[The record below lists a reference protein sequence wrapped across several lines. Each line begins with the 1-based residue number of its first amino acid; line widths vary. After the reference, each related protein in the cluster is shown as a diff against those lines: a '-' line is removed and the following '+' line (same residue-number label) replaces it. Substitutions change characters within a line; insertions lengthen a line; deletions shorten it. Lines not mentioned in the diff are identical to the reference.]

1 MSLLK
6 RYVARVV
13 LADTTCDGCTEV
25 EISYTNQR
33 QAGTFTA
40 CLAFSPAVVTGPF
53 WDLLLSIPSPAGP
66 DILLSLN
73 FGEVDIVTGLTQ
85 WVTMMVGQVDH
96 ISMDPQNGLIEVDGR
111 DLTARLI
118 KLPSTQTFV
127 NQTSSDIA
135 SALATAAELAQNVA
149 PTTTIVG
156 QFYQLEH
163 SRSSLNTFTRFST
176 AFDIIALLA
185 QLEGYDFWV
194 SGTTLNFVPVQTSGP
209 ASLVIDVPSL
219 LSNTSVATT
228 IKSVRF
234 DRRVAFDDDAQVTV
248 KSWNSRQRV
257 ALEKV
262 YSSASASGPSIVFV
276 APNLTDDTAQNKAK
290 ALYSDLIGHRRV
302 VSCEMT
308 GELTIMPRDIVQ
320 VVGSQGWDDSYV
332 IDTVVR
338 KMSAQRG
345 FTQWITARAL

>member
-25 EISYTNQR
+25 EVSYTNQR

-40 CLAFSPAVVTGPF
+40 CLAFSPTVVTGPF
-53 WDLLLSIPSPAGP
+53 WELLLTVPSPAGP
-66 DILLSLN
+66 EILLSLD
-73 FGEVDIVTGLTQ
+73 FGEVDVTTGLTQ
-85 WVTMMVGQVDH
+85 WVTMLIGQVDH
-96 ISMDPQNGLIEVDGR
+96 VSMDPQNGLIEVDGR

-135 SALATAAELAQNVA
+135 SALATAAELAQNVV

-176 AFDIIALLA
+176 A
-185 QLEGYDFWV
+185 
-194 SGTTLNFVPVQTSGP
+194 
-209 ASLVIDVPSL
+209 SLVIDVPSL

-228 IKSVRF
+228 IKSIRF

-262 YSSASASGPSIVFV
+262 YSPASGSGPSIVFV

-308 GELTIMPRDIVQ
+308 GDLTIMPRDVVQ
-320 VVGSQGWDDSYV
+320 VVGSQGWDDRYV
-332 IDTVVR
+332 IDTVIR